1 MDLLEELQM
10 VLKPQILK
18 IEKNIELSGRN
29 SILQGYYNKSPVAQ
43 LVEILVDYAEK
54 LSASDIH
61 FEPQENYMQIR
72 FRVDGLLLLIYE
84 LSAKLSSY
92 LISYL
97 KLMAGL
103 DIAEK
108 RLPQDGSILYG
119 NNKIDIRISVIPVLF
134 GEKAVLRLLGRA
146 GNFLGMEQMGFTQE
160 NLSKFKSLLH
170 CAGGIIT
177 ITGPV
182 NSGKSTL
189 LYAALDYLNKR
200 EVNIVTIEDPIEMK
214 IEGINQMQINLKAGM
229 SFAVGLKAVL
239 RQDPDIV
246 MVGEIR
252 DEIVAKEAVR
262 AALTGHLILTTLHTA
277 NALGVPARLINMGV
291 NPAMLSITLLAG
303 TAQRLVRKI
312 CPRCKEVYEVQNNS
326 LEAIFLGKNF
336 HSGMKLY
343 RGTGCEFC
351 HHSGYA
357 GRIALHEIMTVDDE
371 IRAMLAKG
379 ETDLKL
385 QRMLRLKG
393 MKFLYDDGITKVM
406 SGITTVQEVWRVLHG
421 I

>member
-1 MDLLEELQM
+1 MDLLEELRLA
-10 VLKPQILK
+10 LKPQILK

-29 SILQGYYNKSPVAQ
+29 SILQGYYNKSPVAR
-43 LVEILVDYAEK
+43 LIEILLDYAEK

-61 FEPQENYMQIR
+61 FEPQEAYMQIR
-72 FRVDGLLLLIYE
+72 FRVDGVLLLVYKLPV
-84 LSAKLSSY
+84 KLSSY
-92 LISYL
+92 LVSYV

-119 NNKIDIRISVIPVLF
+119 NDKVDIRISIIPVLF
-134 GEKAVLRLLGRA
+134 GEKAVLRLLGKTDK
-146 GNFLGMEQMGFTQE
+146 FMGMEQMGFTQK
-160 NLSKFKSLLH
+160 NLSDFKSLLR

-189 LYAALDYLNKR
+189 LYAALDYLNKP

-214 IEGINQMQINLKAGM
+214 MEGINQMQVNLKAGM
-229 SFAVGLKAVL
+229 NFALGLKAVL

-246 MVGEIR
+246 MIGEIR

-262 AALTGHLILTTLHTA
+262 AALTGHLILTTLHTS
-277 NALGVPARLINMGV
+277 NALGVPARLINMGI
-291 NPAMLSITLLAG
+291 NPAMLGITLLAG

-312 CPRCKEVYEVQNNS
+312 CPKCKELYEVQDNS
-326 LEAIFLGKNF
+326 LEAIFLGKIF
-336 HSGMKLY
+336 HTGMKLY
-343 RGTGCEFC
+343 RGKGCEFC

-357 GRIALHEIMTVDDE
+357 GRIALHEIMVVDDE
-371 IRAMLAKG
+371 VRAMIAQG

-385 QRMLRLKG
+385 KRIMCLKG
-393 MKFLYDDGITKVM
+393 MKFLRDDGIAKIF
-406 SGITTVQEVWRVLHG
+406 SGMTTVQEVWRVLHG
-421 I
+421 V